1 MFYVYVLFLILS
13 GIAMLVMAF
22 VRADYAKRRQ
32 ALNFI
37 LGAGFLIYG
46 LYLLLVFNGGTYFMF
61 VYAFVVPILLI
72 VQFFRDR
79 SAFKARQMAAGPAG
93 AFLPGGA
100 YQPAGGIPQGG
111 APWMNGPS
119 AGNGQAPGNGQG
131 GFAQTAGYGQPAS
144 YGQAP
149 GNGQGGYGQAPSDGQ
164 GGYGQGAGQ
173 QGGFQNGPS
182 GW

>member
-1 MFYVYVLFLILS
+1 MFYVYVLFLIFS
-13 GIAMLVMAF
+13 GIAMLAMAF
-22 VRADYAKRRQ
+22 VRAEYAKRRQ
-32 ALNFI
+32 ALNFV

-61 VYAFVVPILLI
+61 YYAFAAPILLI

-79 SAFKARQMAAGPAG
+79 SAFKGRQMAAGPVG
-93 AFLPGGA
+93 TFPPGGT

-119 AGNGQAPGNGQG
+119 AGN
-131 GFAQTAGYGQPAS
+131 
-144 YGQAP
+144 
-149 GNGQGGYGQAPSDGQ
+149 GQAPSDGQ

>member
-22 VRADYAKRRQ
+22 VKADYAKRRQ

-61 VYAFVVPILLI
+61 YYAFAAPILLI

-79 SAFKARQMAAGPAG
+79 SAFKARQMAASPAG
-93 AFLPGGA
+93 AFQPGGASQPGEAYQPGGA

-119 AGNGQAPGNGQG
+119 AGNGQAP
-131 GFAQTAGYGQPAS
+131 
-144 YGQAP
+144 
-149 GNGQGGYGQAPSDGQ
+149 SDGQ